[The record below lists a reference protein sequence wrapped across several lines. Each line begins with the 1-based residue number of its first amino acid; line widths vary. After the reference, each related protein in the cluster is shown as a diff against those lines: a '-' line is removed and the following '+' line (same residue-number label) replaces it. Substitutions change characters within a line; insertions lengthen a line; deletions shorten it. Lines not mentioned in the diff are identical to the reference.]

1 MSALLT
7 PKSASP
13 TVGTGLALLTLIA
26 VALLWATNARPISG
40 YVVSALSLFLFAGVT
55 LTRAE
60 QVTGLVRD
68 HALLAYLAYVAS
80 ALLMSLAL
88 SGQDASGVVLD
99 ALVLLG
105 YGAVYASAASLRDT
119 CRGNVIWGLA
129 FLAGALSVYGLAAHQ
144 MPGLYVQEK
153 LHNHHAV
160 TGTFVNPNH
169 FATFLGFGLVV
180 SLSLALTQHKFDAK
194 PIILGSICLYALLQT
209 GSRAGL
215 AATAI
220 GLACTVIA
228 HQMARNESRGLNIRM
243 SNGRLW
249 IYAATGLGVIL
260 ITGLGSVTVERLGRL
275 VADAPIRITLYAD
288 VLQAIA
294 AAPLTGYG
302 LGSFDEVYRTLQ
314 SPSVNIDRAWR
325 SAHSAPLETL
335 FESGA
340 AILVLP
346 LAAIALYGRR
356 LTHTLKAK
364 ATAPG
369 LAAAGILATGLTHS
383 LFDNTLS
390 TPAVGAVFAAGLG
403 LARPL
408 GAPA

>member
-7 PKSASP
+7 PKSETA
-13 TVGTGLALLTLIA
+13 TVGTGLTLITLIA
-26 VALLWATNARPISG
+26 VAILWATNARPISG

-55 LTRAE
+55 LTRGE
-60 QVTGLVRD
+60 HVTGVVRD

-88 SGQDASGVVLD
+88 SDQDPSGVALD

-105 YGAVYASAASLRDT
+105 YGAIYASASSLCDT
-119 CRGNVIWGLA
+119 CRGNVTWGVA
-129 FLAGALSVYGLAAHQ
+129 FLAGGLAVYGLAAHEI
-144 MPGLYVQEK
+144 PELYIQQK
-153 LHNHHAV
+153 LYNQHAV
-160 TGTFVNPNH
+160 TGTFSNPNH

-180 SLSLALTQHKFDAK
+180 SLSLALTQPKFDAK

-215 AATAI
+215 AASVI
-220 GLACTVIA
+220 GLACTAIA
-228 HQMARNESRGLNIRM
+228 HQMARGGSKGLNIRTG
-243 SNGRLW
+243 NRRPW

-260 ITGLGSVTVERLGRL
+260 IMGLGSVTLERLGRL

-340 AILVLP
+340 AIFVLP

-356 LTHTLKAK
+356 LTQTLKAK
-364 ATAPG
+364 ATAPA
-369 LAAAGILATGLTHS
+369 LAAAGILATGLAHS
-383 LFDNTLS
+383 LFDNTLA

-408 GAPA
+408 GAHA